1 MIYFSS
7 FIIPFILSIIIFIGL
22 KENKNVFELFC
33 KGAEDGIKIVIKLF
47 PTLIA
52 IFLAIGILRESGM
65 LNRISNMLA
74 MILEKINV
82 PQDIIPLAI
91 IKPISGS
98 ATMGMGMEIMSKF
111 GTESREGM
119 IAGTIM
125 AASETTFYV
134 IAVYTSSVKIRDDKK
149 IFIPAILA
157 DIASII
163 TAIIICR

>member
-33 KGAEDGIKIVIKLF
+33 KGAEDGIKIAIKLF

-65 LNRISNMLA
+65 LDKVSSMLE
-74 MILEKINV
+74 ILLKRFNV
-82 PQDIIPLAI
+82 PQDVIPLAI

-98 ATMGMGMEIMSKF
+98 AAMGMGMEIMSKF

-134 IAVYTSSVKIRDDKK
+134 IAVYTSSVKISNNKK
-149 IFIPAILA
+149 ILIPAILA